1 MDTPNQNIDELL
13 SGKLDC
19 MLTAF
24 DADKLAT
31 FMGED
36 PLLKKRLDDMA
47 AARRLLASGRSGR
60 SLRTDFA
67 ASVVQAAQKRGAE
80 MGSEAP
86 VWVIPKELHESQWFS
101 PTEGS
106 EQGRWIIAGV
116 LSLAATLFLVWLAV
130 PSTEPL
136 KIAAVMNL
144 EETVPSIGS
153 DVPAVRGELLNT
165 PIEALLVTSTLNM
178 AQLDAP
184 VKSDL
189 KKDPVVSPLDL
200 PLIAASDVKESN
212 AEQSKGSRETVVAA
226 EVPAKSEGNEK
237 LFYTM
242 VLDVSI
248 DPRAVENKTLE
259 RILEKYNIVYTDDL
273 TIDDSQLKSLEE
285 SRLVGGVD
293 SSEEKMGVLFLRSTA
308 KKLDLAIIDIIN
320 QFEDF
325 PEFAL
330 DVTTDPS
337 ARLLVKQLGSIQV
350 AEGSDGSANRLA
362 LGKSAGNNSPFA
374 ASARR
379 GKPMPNASR
388 TAYKGG
394 VISSSPKSNEMSNVL
409 FLLRSAK
416 R

>member
-36 PLLKKRLDDMA
+36 PFLKKRLDDMA

-86 VWVIPKELHESQWFS
+86 VWVIPKELHESQWSS
-101 PTEGS
+101 PTKGS
-106 EQGRWIIAGV
+106 EQGRWIIAGA

-130 PSTEPL
+130 PSTEPI
-136 KIAAVMNL
+136 KMAALMNAG
-144 EETVPSIGS
+144 EIVQGIDS
-153 DVPAVRGELLNT
+153 DVSASGGELLNT
-165 PIEALLVTSTLNM
+165 PIEAPVVTSTLNM

-200 PLIAASDVKESN
+200 PLIAASDVKELK
-212 AEQSKGSRETVVAA
+212 AQQSKGSRETVVAA
-226 EVPAKSEGNEK
+226 EVPAKSEVNEK

-293 SSEEKMGVLFLRSTA
+293 SSEEKMGVMFLRSTA

>member
-1 MDTPNQNIDELL
+1 
-13 SGKLDC
+13 
-19 MLTAF
+19 
-24 DADKLAT
+24 
-31 FMGED
+31 
-36 PLLKKRLDDMA
+36 MA
-47 AARRLLASGRSGR
+47 ALMNAGEIVQGIDSDVSASG
-60 SLRTDFA
+60 
-67 ASVVQAAQKRGAE
+67 
-80 MGSEAP
+80 
-86 VWVIPKELHESQWFS
+86 
-101 PTEGS
+101 
-106 EQGRWIIAGV
+106 
-116 LSLAATLFLVWLAV
+116 
-130 PSTEPL
+130 
-136 KIAAVMNL
+136 
-144 EETVPSIGS
+144 
-153 DVPAVRGELLNT
+153 GELLNT
-165 PIEALLVTSTLNM
+165 PIEAPVVTSTLNM

-200 PLIAASDVKESN
+200 PLIAASDVKELK
-212 AEQSKGSRETVVAA
+212 AQQSKGSRETVVAA
-226 EVPAKSEGNEK
+226 EVPAKSEVNEK

-293 SSEEKMGVLFLRSTA
+293 SSEEKMGVMFLRSTA

-362 LGKSAGNNSPFA
+362 LGKSAGNSSPFA

-379 GKPMPNASR
+379 GKPMPKASR

-394 VISSSPKSNEMSNVL
+394 MISSSPKSNEMSNVL